1 MTWPTEALGESM
13 VRRRGSIDPRKH
25 PDETFELFS
34 IPAYDRGAPEILAGA
49 AIGSAKQI
57 VQPGDVLL
65 SRIVPHIRRSWI
77 VGDVGASR
85 QIASSEWMVFRSSK
99 LDPRYLKHVLVGN
112 EFHAKLMQTVAGV
125 GGSLMR
131 ARPEHVAQIRIPLP
145 PVPEQRRIAAIID
158 RAERVLRLRS
168 ASIRQTDALK
178 RSIFAAALNRCVVKQ
193 QRVSELFKTSSGS
206 FLPAKRMKAG
216 DVPVYG
222 GNGVNGY
229 HDTSNVPAGTI
240 VIGRVGANCGAVHR
254 TIRPAWVTDNAL
266 IVKPL
271 KEMNPIYLEAAIA
284 GAKLNS
290 RASQSGQPAISYRAI
305 EDVNLPII
313 SIAEQNRYADQYSAI
328 DIQSGAL
335 RDSERTLNALFAS
348 LQSRAFRGEL

>member
-1 MTWPTEALGESM
+1 MNWQEVALGEICEFRYGKSLPTTSRAPGA
-13 VRRRGSIDPRKH
+13 VRVYGSNGQVGSHSSSISNGPTIVIGRKGSFGEVHMAADSCWPIDTTYYVDRTATNADLTWLYYRLRALGLTRLNRAAAVPGLNR
-25 PDETFELFS
+25 DD
-34 IPAYDRGAPEILAGA
+34 AYR
-49 AIGSAKQI
+49 QR
-57 VQPGDVLL
+57 VLL
-65 SRIVPHIRRSWI
+65 
-77 VGDVGASR
+77 
-85 QIASSEWMVFRSSK
+85 
-99 LDPRYLKHVLVGN
+99 
-112 EFHAKLMQTVAGV
+112 
-125 GGSLMR
+125 
-131 ARPEHVAQIRIPLP
+131 P
-145 PVPEQRRIAAIID
+145 PPSEQRRIAAFLD
-158 RAERVLRLRS
+158 HAEGLLRLRS